1 MFTCINSLDIKF
13 TLLMSDMDKRHRGK
27 KTTGQGLYMSQSYG
41 WREIIRRIDLF
52 LFIIYKCNT
61 IIKDNPELQTKK

>member
-1 MFTCINSLDIKF
+1 
-13 TLLMSDMDKRHRGK
+13 MSDMDKRHRGK
-27 KTTGQGLYMSQSYG
+27 KQLDKDYMSQSYG

-61 IIKDNPELQTKK
+61 TIKDNPELQTK

>member
-1 MFTCINSLDIKF
+1 
-13 TLLMSDMDKRHRGK
+13 MSDMDKRHRGK